1 MTTRDIGLLF
11 AKYIDNMDRLNMLS
25 GKRRTKMIDEYT
37 REMSGEL
44 FEPTEDDK
52 AAYGAWKA
60 YYLATKRFDISLG
73 ITSDDMT
80 SEQRFKSRMNNMK
93 EWQKKRLDKYSFVKY
108 NRIKYRA
115 LRDAEEELVNESS
128 L

>member
-1 MTTRDIGLLF
+1 
-11 AKYIDNMDRLNMLS
+11 
-25 GKRRTKMIDEYT
+25 MIDEYT

-52 AAYGAWKA
+52 EAYRAWKG

-93 EWQKKRLDKYSFVKY
+93 EWQKKRLDKYSLVCY

-115 LRDAEEELVNESS
+115 LRDAEKELVK
-128 L
+128 